1 MTEDNKEDQKELAQS
16 HPKFIK
22 RIAFNE
28 ERKVGAVEF
37 TRRRLIESSST
48 PQNITLQIPLLE
60 IVPIPHIGINDVQ
73 IDFDV
78 NVTANENSTE
88 NKE

>member
-1 MTEDNKEDQKELAQS
+1 MAEDNKEDQKELAQFHS
-16 HPKFIK
+16 KFIK
-22 RIAFNE
+22 GIVFNE
-28 ERKVGAVEF
+28 DREVGAVEF
-37 TRRRLIESSST
+37 TLQRPNEGSST
-48 PQNITLQIPLLE
+48 PQDITLQIPLLE
-60 IVPIPHIGINDVQ
+60 IVPIPYIRINDIQ

>member
-1 MTEDNKEDQKELAQS
+1 MAEDNKEDQKELAQS
-16 HPKFIK
+16 HSKFIK
-22 RIAFNE
+22 EIAFNE
-28 ERKVGAVEF
+28 EREVGAVEF
-37 TRRRLIESSST
+37 TLQRPNEGSST
-48 PQNITLQIPLLE
+48 PQNITLQIPLLK
-60 IVPIPHIGINDVQ
+60 IVPIPYIRINDVQ